1 MNIQNQLIT
10 FLARF
15 SELCN
20 KIKNKVSKPNS
31 ENQNIIHQ
39 NPLMMAN
46 TNYPSAETTQ
56 TTRTTKSSS
65 NTTKNIIIGVL
76 AAGLLGTWAYFLYDK
91 NDSNKQIQEKTV
103 AVTQAMTAKDSAQA
117 LYSLTLQRLDA
128 LTGENNT
135 LKNQVSDNN
144 SQISKLKNEISSI
157 LNKRNASAAELTRAK
172 ALIAQLDQT
181 IANLEAENARLTG
194 ENQVLASNN
203 TQLNSEKQVLQSNL
217 QTTTAEKDELAQ
229 TVDVASTF
237 SASNIQI
244 TPVQEKRNGKEKIT
258 TTAKR
263 VDKLVVSFDIE
274 NRVARSG
281 PADLYVIVTGP
292 DGKVISDVNGT
303 TLTTRKDGDR
313 AYTYKSTI
321 EYEQGTRK
329 SIQIPLRQDHFQT
342 GDYKIEIYQNGF
354 KIAEGTRSLKKG
366 GLFG

>member
-1 MNIQNQLIT
+1 
-10 FLARF
+10 
-15 SELCN
+15 
-20 KIKNKVSKPNS
+20 
-31 ENQNIIHQ
+31 
-39 NPLMMAN
+39 MMAN
-46 TNYPSAETTQ
+46 TNYPSAENPQSNRPVKTN
-56 TTRTTKSSS
+56 

-91 NDSNKQIQEKTV
+91 NDSNKQIQEKTL
-103 AVTQAMTAKDSAQA
+103 AVNQAMTAKDSAQA
-117 LYSLTLQRLDA
+117 LYSLTLERLDA

-144 SQISKLKNEISSI
+144 SQISKLKAEISSI
-157 LNKRNASAAELTRAK
+157 LSKKNASDAEVRRAK
-172 ALIAQLDQT
+172 ALIAQLNQT
-181 IANLEAENARLTG
+181 IANLETENARLTG
-194 ENQVLASNN
+194 ENQVLAANN
-203 TQLNSEKQVLQSNL
+203 TQLSQEKTVLETNL
-217 QTTTAEKDELAQ
+217 QTTTMEKEELAK

-244 TPVQEKRNGKEKIT
+244 TPINEKNKGKEKAT

-263 VDKLVVSFDIE
+263 VDKLVVSFDVE

-292 DGKVISDVNGT
+292 DGKVIGDGS
-303 TLTTRKDGDR
+303 TLSTRSDGDR
-313 AYTYKSTI
+313 NYTYRTTV

-329 SIQIPLRQDHFQT
+329 SIQVPLRQDHFQT
-342 GDYKIEIYQNGF
+342 GNYKIEIYQNGF